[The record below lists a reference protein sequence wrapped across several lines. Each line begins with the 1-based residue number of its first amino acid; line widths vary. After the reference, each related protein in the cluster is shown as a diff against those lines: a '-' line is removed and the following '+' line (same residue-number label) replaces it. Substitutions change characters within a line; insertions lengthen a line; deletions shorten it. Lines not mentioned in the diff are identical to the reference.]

1 MFDFILATAENPRE
15 AFHIGSLSVE
25 WYGLIIVIGM
35 IVGLAYACW
44 QSKKVGLTPDD
55 IIELFLWLIPL
66 AIVFARLLYVLPRFD
81 EYFGNK
87 LLHGWEKFVHI
98 IAIWEG
104 GITIIGGLLG
114 GLIGAVFFSL
124 RHKKQ
129 TNFLN
134 VVDLVVVPV
143 FLGQIIGRWGN
154 FVNQEAFGLP
164 ITNKALQ
171 FFPFGVYITDAN
183 GVSGDF
189 KTIVDQ
195 HIAAGGGGNWFC
207 ATFFYEGVWNAI
219 GVAIAVALWRKDYQ
233 KKYPGI
239 LMIFYLFWYCLG
251 RFWLEFL
258 RMDAVPVTKTACIIV
273 SVIALVIGIVYV
285 IARNSKLAY
294 SRLRALASSG
304 EKGAYVSEYEIA
316 NYERIGKIFASA
328 NTQSD
333 KAGKKI
339 AAFFA
344 MLTLKIC
351 YVRKDEKDY
360 LPLDRADVV
369 VAKKGYKKR
378 LKNIQKTATY
388 QL

>member
-1 MFDFILATAENPRE
+1 MFDFILATKDNPRE
-15 AFHIGSLSVE
+15 AFRIGSLSVE

-81 EYFGNK
+81 EYFGNNG
-87 LLHGWEKFVHI
+87 LQGWEKFVNI
-98 IAIWEG
+98 IAIWKG

>member
-1 MFDFILATAENPRE
+1 MFDFILATKDNPRE
-15 AFHIGSLSVE
+15 AFRIGSLSVE

>member
-1 MFDFILATAENPRE
+1 MFDFILATKDNPRE
-15 AFHIGSLSVE
+15 AFRIGSLSVE

-219 GVAIAVALWRKDYQ
+219 GVAIAVAFWRKDYQ

>member
-15 AFHIGSLSVE
+15 AFRIGSLSVE

-81 EYFGNK
+81 EYFGNNG
-87 LLHGWEKFVHI
+87 LQGWEKFVNI
-98 IAIWEG
+98 IAIWKG

-114 GLIGAVFFSL
+114 GLLGAVFFSL

-134 VVDLVVVPV
+134 VTDLVVVPV
-143 FLGQIIGRWGN
+143 LLGQIIGRWGN

-171 FFPFGVYITDAN
+171 FFPFGVYITDPS
-183 GVSGDF
+183 GVSGNF
-189 KTIVDQ
+189 KSIVDK

-239 LMIFYLFWYCLG
+239 LLIFYLFWYCLG

-294 SRLRALASSG
+294 SRLRTLASSG
-304 EKGAYVSEYEIA
+304 EKGAYVNEYEIA

-333 KAGKKI
+333 KAREKI